1 MKQNPLYLQ
10 YAAQFADATL
20 PSLVKSF
27 NSQVGNRGWNSARA
41 AHDAALVDE
50 LCRRGI
56 DLSAIKTEHGVSFT
70 HKVRLSE
77 DATTLQ
83 LI

>member
-1 MKQNPLYLQ
+1 MEQNPLYSK
-10 YAAQFADATL
+10 YAAQFAAASL

-50 LCRRGI
+50 LHRRGI
-56 DLSAIKTEHGVSFT
+56 DLSAIKTEHGISFA
-70 HKVRLSE
+70 HKVALNEDSAALRL
-77 DATTLQ
+77 L
-83 LI
+83 

>member
-1 MKQNPLYLQ
+1 MEQNPLYSK
-10 YAAQFADATL
+10 YAAQFAAASL

-50 LCRRGI
+50 LRRRGI
-56 DLSAIKTEHGVSFT
+56 DLSAIKTEHGVSFA
-70 HKVRLSE
+70 HKVALNEDSTALRL
-77 DATTLQ
+77 L
-83 LI
+83 

>member
-1 MKQNPLYLQ
+1 MEQNPLYSK
-10 YAAQFADATL
+10 YAAQFAVASL

-50 LCRRGI
+50 LRRRGI
-56 DLSAIKTEHGVSFT
+56 DLSAIKTDHGVSFAN
-70 HKVRLSE
+70 KVKLND
-77 DATTLQ
+77 DATAL
-83 LI
+83 LLN

>member
-1 MKQNPLYLQ
+1 MLQNPLYRQ
-10 YAAQFADATL
+10 YAAQFAAATL

-50 LCRRGI
+50 LERRHIDISAIRTERGI
-56 DLSAIKTEHGVSFT
+56 SFA
-70 HKVRLSE
+70 HKVALTE
-77 DATTLQ
+77 DGKIVKL
-83 LI
+83 

>member
-1 MKQNPLYLQ
+1 MEQNPLYTK
-10 YAAQFADATL
+10 YAAQFAAASL

-56 DLSAIKTEHGVSFT
+56 DLSAIKTDHGVSFA
-70 HKVRLSE
+70 HKVALNEDSAALRL
-77 DATTLQ
+77 
-83 LI
+83 I